1 MRLRFRSP
9 RRARKGFTLP
19 EVIVTITLI
28 AVLASVVVPTI
39 VSQVKKGDPS
49 RTGQDFLAIRG
60 AVEQFLA
67 DVRKY
72 PGSVAQITAI
82 ITTAQN
88 PLTTTSIAPYGA
100 AEIQRWR
107 GPYLTKDGTAALNTG
122 FGLTLNSNFDV
133 DTLAVSGAASTAG
146 GQRYMVV
153 SVPMKVGAAI
163 ANDSLSALEIDRQF
177 DDGVLLTG
185 SIRYRTGTTDTLKF
199 LLMPIY

>member
-1 MRLRFRSP
+1 MRLSRS
-9 RRARKGFTLP
+9 RLARKGFTLP

-39 VSQVKKGDPS
+39 VSQVKKGDPA
-49 RTGQDFLAIRG
+49 RTGQDLLAVRG
-60 AVEQFLA
+60 AVEQFLS

-72 PGSVAQITAI
+72 PASIAQITAV

-88 PLTTTSIAPYGA
+88 ALTTTSIAPYGT
-100 AEIQRWR
+100 AEVQRWR
-107 GPYLTKDGTAALNTG
+107 GPYLTKDGTAALTTG
-122 FGLTLNSNFDV
+122 FGLSMNNNFDV
-133 DTLAVSGAASTAG
+133 DTLAVSGAASAAG

-153 SVPMKVGAAI
+153 AVPMKVGATI
-163 ANDSLSALEIDRQF
+163 VNDSLSALEIDRHF